1 MTAAPYLA
9 LSGIGKRYGE
19 QVVIGNLDLGVEQG
33 EFVSLLGPSGCGK
46 TTLLRIIAGLVESDA
61 GSVRVA
67 GVDLTGL
74 PAHKRNIGVVFQ
86 NYALF
91 PHLTVG
97 DNVAFGLRAQ
107 RASAADTE
115 KAVVHALD
123 LVRLADYR
131 SRPVTALSGG
141 QQQRVAL
148 ARAIA
153 TRPRLILLDEPLSAL
168 DRKLRETMQIE
179 LRRILRSEG
188 MTAIFVTH
196 DQEEALVMSDRLAV
210 MNAGRIEQLGA
221 PAQIYAR
228 PATPFVMDF
237 VGLSCRLAGT
247 VASAGDGTVRV
258 RTDFGDIAAP
268 GAFQP
273 GAKVEVGIRP
283 ERVAVNTGGDLT
295 GRNCIAARAQETVY
309 LGSRG
314 LLYFACTG
322 NDRLLVEV
330 GGEAAEAVRVAEAAG
345 GETILDW
352 RVEDTLLFPA
362 PAGA

>member
-1 MTAAPYLA
+1 MTTAPYLA
-9 LSGIGKRYGE
+9 IAGVGKRYGE
-19 QVVIGNLDLGVEQG
+19 QVVIGNLDLAVGEG

-46 TTLLRIIAGLVESDA
+46 TTLLRIIAGLADSDA
-61 GSVRVA
+61 GSVRV
-67 GVDLTGL
+67 GGTDLTGL

-91 PHLTVG
+91 PHLNVG
-97 DNVAFGLRAQ
+97 DNVAFGLKAHG
-107 RASAADTE
+107 ASAAETE
-115 KAVVHALD
+115 KAVAHALE
-123 LVRLADYR
+123 LVRLAEYR
-131 SRPVTALSGG
+131 SRPITALSGG

-196 DQEEALVMSDRLAV
+196 DQEEALVMSDRIAV

-221 PAQIYAR
+221 PAEVYAR
-228 PATPFVMDF
+228 PTTPFVMDF

-247 VASAGDGTVRV
+247 VESSADGVSRV
-258 RTDFGDIAAP
+258 RTALGTVMAP
-268 GAFQP
+268 GAFRP
-273 GAKVEVGIRP
+273 DAKVVVGLRP
-283 ERVAVNTGGDLT
+283 ERASLAGSE
-295 GRNCIAARAQETVY
+295 IAAGCNRITARAPEIVY
-309 LGSRG
+309 LGSRRVLHFSSEG
-314 LLYFACTG
+314 D
-322 NDRLLVEV
+322 DRMLVEV
-330 GGEAAEAVRVAEAAG
+330 GGDVAVSG
-345 GETILDW
+345 GDTAIEW

-362 PAGA
+362 QGEA

>member
-1 MTAAPYLA
+1 M
-9 LSGIGKRYGE
+9 
-19 QVVIGNLDLGVEQG
+19 
-33 EFVSLLGPSGCGK
+33 
-46 TTLLRIIAGLVESDA
+46 LRLCAGRP
-61 GSVRVA
+61 VRSTPA
-67 GVDLTGL
+67 TRTL
-74 PAHKRNIGVVFQ
+74 PASDSTSPAMMRNIGVVFQ

-210 MNAGRIEQLGA
+210 MNAGRIEQLGT

-268 GAFQP
+268 GAFRP

-314 LLYFACTG
+314 LLYLACTG

-345 GETILDW
+345 GETFLDW